1 MSINI
6 FAFKS
11 SGTKIPVDVSGVTR
25 LVSLRNKPD
34 TNILYGLIGDGGKF
48 YWDTT
53 YSLPL
58 VHVKQY
64 TKMPKQQVRRVAKAF
79 ICGYINKLVESRLT
93 DNKSPMH
100 FESIERTEE
109 YLRRATASAESEG
122 RISGVPRWM
131 RENCKV
137 WTPCYSRTTGEL
149 LYYRR
154 TKYTSDDVTRALVA
168 RYLPL
173 CAGCILRVDCDKPCN
188 APESVSVKT
197 FIS

>member
-1 MSINI
+1 MTTNI

-11 SGTKIPVDVSGVTR
+11 NATKIPVDVAGITR
-25 LVSLRNKPD
+25 FVSLRKKPD
-34 TNILYGLIGDGGKF
+34 TDILYGLIGDGGKF
-48 YWDTT
+48 YWDTK
-53 YSLPL
+53 YQLPL
-58 VHVKQY
+58 VQVKQF
-64 TKMPKQQVRRVAKAF
+64 TKMPKEQVRRAAKAF
-79 ICGYINKLVESRLT
+79 ICGYINKLLESRLT
-93 DNKSPMH
+93 DNKSPLH
-100 FESIERTEE
+100 FESIEKTEE
-109 YLRRATASAESEG
+109 YLKRAVTRAESEG

-154 TKYTSDDVTRALVA
+154 TKYASDDVTRALVA

-173 CAGCILRVDCDKPCN
+173 CSGCIFRVDCDKPCN
-188 APESVSVKT
+188 TPESESVKT